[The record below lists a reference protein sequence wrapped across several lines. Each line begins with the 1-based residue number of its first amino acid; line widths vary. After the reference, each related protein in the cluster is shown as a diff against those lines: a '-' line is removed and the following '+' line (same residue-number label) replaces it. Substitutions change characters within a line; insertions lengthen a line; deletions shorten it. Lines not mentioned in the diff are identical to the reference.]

1 MFALGVLA
9 VGVALLWLVAEA
21 HLTTTGVITIRA
33 IVALAEGVALI
44 VIGAS
49 ADVLVVVG
57 ISRTSSNRA

>member
-33 IVALAEGVALI
+33 IVALVEGVALI